1 MFSFIKKN
9 LIFLIFVGIAFTF
22 ITCRQTKLEPKQGF
36 IEMPDGKVWYRIYG
50 SGDQTPLLLIH
61 GGPIAAS
68 CRLAPIKA
76 ISDERPVILY
86 DQLGSGKSDHPE
98 DTTLWQLPR
107 FVDELDRLIDSLQ
120 LNRVHILGHSW
131 GGALAVEYFLTKH
144 SEKVESMILA
154 GPLLSTKLW
163 IEDANY
169 LRAQL
174 PDSIQQILNFYEK
187 ADSID
192 SDEYVIATRY
202 FYHKY
207 LYRVWPIPEYAKC
220 DSGYF
225 KEVIYKQMWGPTEFK
240 ATGNLVNFDRIDKL
254 REIDIP
260 ILLIIGEYDEVRSE
274 TMKRIQQLF
283 PNAKLEIINGAAHM
297 SMVDQPEEFNRIIRK
312 FMNSIN

>member
-1 MFSFIKKN
+1 
-9 LIFLIFVGIAFTF
+9 IFLILVGIVFTF
-22 ITCRQTKLEPKQGF
+22 ITCSQIKLEPRQGF

-50 SGDQTPLLLIH
+50 SGNQTPLLLIH
-61 GGPIAAS
+61 GGPGSAS

-86 DQLGSGKSDHPE
+86 DQLGSGNSDRPE
-98 DTTLWQLPR
+98 DSTLWQLPR

-131 GGALAVEYFLTKH
+131 GCALAVEYFLTKH

-169 LRAQL
+169 LRTQL
-174 PDSIQQILNFYEK
+174 PDSIQQILNYHER
-187 ADSID
+187 AGSIY
-192 SDEYVIATRY
+192 SDEYLSATDY
-202 FYHKY
+202 FYHRY
-207 LYRVWPIPEYAKC
+207 LYRLWPIPEYAKC

-225 KEVIYKQMWGPTEFK
+225 NEVIYEQMWGPTEFN
-240 ATGNLVNFDRIDKL
+240 ATGNLVNFDRVDRL
-254 REIDIP
+254 NEIDIP
-260 ILLIIGEYDEVRSE
+260 VLLLIGEYDEVRPE
-274 TMKRIQQLF
+274 TMKKIQQLF
-283 PNAKLEIINGAAHM
+283 PNAKLEIVNDAAHV

-312 FMNSIN
+312 FINSIN